1 MSFFNIFIYGF
12 KRVWAQAR
20 NNYWAIPAF
29 SSLLTFIIFCII
41 FYLDSTFSEEISN
54 LLPYKFSSEESIRSV
69 LTTVGT
75 SLMTV
80 TGVIFS
86 ITLLCVVHASSQIG
100 PRLLSG
106 FMENRANQ
114 WAMGVFLSAF
124 TYAVLA
130 LSVINVRKLP
140 PQLTFYIALLL
151 TGLSIA
157 TLVFFVHN
165 VPRSIRMTHVVSHIG
180 HILRK
185 NISSYFKQFEPV
197 SAKDDEFIHEKNQS
211 LEIKSNRLGYIQSID
226 YSEIL
231 ERITENQMTLS
242 IKVRPGDFIHKD
254 QNLAVIHAEKKVTEK
269 QEENLRR
276 EFVVGSERSTNQD
289 FVFGANLLVE
299 VAIRALSPGVNDP
312 YTACECI
319 DQLEVA
325 LILLSEVSTPDRL
338 IMDSKGKIRLQ
349 RPAFH
354 YNDFVT
360 TLMRPLV
367 FYSSKDP
374 LASRRLKDS
383 LDLLQRKTNH
393 PDTFQKIT
401 KTLHSP

>member
-1 MSFFNIFIYGF
+1 MSSLNIIIYHFN
-12 KRVWAQAR
+12 RAWAQAR

-29 SSLLTFIIFCII
+29 SALTTILFFCLIF
-41 FYLDSTFSEEISN
+41 FLDSNFNKTITS
-54 LLPYKFSSEESIRSV
+54 LLPYTFTSEDSIRSV

-114 WAMGVFLSAF
+114 WAMGVFLAAF

-130 LSVINVRKLP
+130 LSVISVRKSP
-140 PQLTFYIALLL
+140 PQLTFYVALLL

-180 HILRK
+180 NVLRK
-185 NISSYFKQFEPV
+185 NVRSYFNQFNSVLVLSE
-197 SAKDDEFIHEKNQS
+197 DLNLEQKNR
-211 LEIKSNRLGYIQSID
+211 EILKSSRLGYVQNID
-226 YSEIL
+226 YAEIL
-231 ERITENQMTLS
+231 ERLEENQLRLA
-242 IKVRPGDFIHKD
+242 IKVRPGDFIHRN
-254 QNLAVIHAEKKVTEK
+254 QPLAEVYGEKEISKKEIDHI
-269 QEENLRR
+269 RR

-299 VAIRALSPGVNDP
+299 IAIRALSPGVNDP

-319 DQLEVA
+319 DQLEVS
-325 LILLSEVSTPDRL
+325 LIRLSELSTPQDL
-338 IMDSKGKIRLQ
+338 IQDNQGVIRIQ
-349 RPAFH
+349 RPKFD
-354 YNDFVT
+354 YDDFVT
-360 TLMRPLV
+360 TLLEPLV
-367 FYSSKDP
+367 FYSAKDP
-374 LASRRLKDS
+374 LATRRLSDS
-383 LDLLQRKTNH
+383 LELLKSQTDH
-393 PDTFQKIT
+393 SSTFQSIQQS
-401 KTLHSP
+401 LHKK

>member
-1 MSFFNIFIYGF
+1 MSSLNIAIYHFN
-12 KRVWAQAR
+12 RAWTQAR

-29 SSLLTFIIFCII
+29 SALTTIIFFCLI
-41 FYLDSTFSEEISN
+41 FFLDSTFNNTITG
-54 LLPYKFSSEESIRSV
+54 LLPYTFSSEDSIRSV

-75 SLMTV
+75 ALMTV

-114 WAMGVFLSAF
+114 WALGVFLAAF

-130 LSVINVRKLP
+130 LSVISVRKSP

-180 HILRK
+180 NILRK
-185 NISSYFKQFEPV
+185 NINSYFKRFESV
-197 SAKDDEFIHEKNQS
+197 SVLDEEFDLKQS
-211 LEIKSNRLGYIQSID
+211 HRELLVSSRIGYIQHID
-226 YSEIL
+226 YAEIL
-231 ERITENQMTLS
+231 ERCEENKLTIS
-242 IKVRPGDFIHKD
+242 INVSPGDFTHKD
-254 QNLAVIHAEKKVTEK
+254 QTLAEVYGEKKISKKEIDHIK
-269 QEENLRR
+269 R

-289 FVFGANLLVE
+289 FGFGANLLVE
-299 VAIRALSPGVNDP
+299 VAVRALSPGVNDP

-319 DQLEVA
+319 DQLEVS
-325 LILLSEVSTPDRL
+325 LILLSELSTPQNLVKDN
-338 IMDSKGKIRLQ
+338 KGVIRIK
-349 RPAFH
+349 RPKFN
-354 YNDFVT
+354 YEEFVT
-360 TLMRPLV
+360 TLLEPLV

-374 LASRRLKDS
+374 LATRRLSAS
-383 LDLLQRKTNH
+383 LDLLAEQTNH
-393 PDTFQKIT
+393 RQTFQKIQQS
-401 KTLHSP
+401 L